1 MNENDGDDVR
11 TEGTPE
17 TTSAEDQGPA
27 KAPAKKT
34 PAKKTP
40 AKKTPAKR
48 AAARNASPRKT
59 AAKTTGETRKK
70 ATTRK
75 ATTKAGDRA
84 NVKSEA
90 VAGVDAVASEP
101 APRATRSRGKAAAP
115 AAPVARAIT
124 EPAASAGLSAD
135 VVVIGGGLV
144 GGTLACGLAQHG
156 ISVLVAERE
165 DPAGWMSNAYD
176 GRASAVAL
184 GGQKVLEALGL
195 WRYMADVCQPI
206 NDIRIADSDA
216 PLFMHYHR
224 HEAGDEPMGY
234 MAENR
239 VTRQAIQARL
249 AALSHATLLAPVTV
263 AGVTRDAYGA
273 EARLTDGRRLRARLV
288 VAADG
293 RASPTRVEAGIATVG
308 WDYDQAAIVLT
319 VEHEVAHNGV
329 AIEHFLPGGPFA
341 TLPLTGNR
349 SSIVWSER
357 RAWVPALMALP
368 EDRFKAEFMD
378 RFGDQFGDA
387 RFVGPRFSYPL
398 SLQFAQRYTA
408 QRLALV
414 GDAAHAM
421 HPVAG
426 QGMNYGLRDVAVLV
440 EELVKAHRLGLDV
453 GAPATLAR
461 YERLRRVDNLIMLA
475 ATDGIVRLFSNDIGP
490 LRLARTAGLAA
501 VDRMGPLK
509 RMFMRHAMGT
519 FGIVGGVPRL
529 MQGRTL

>member
-1 MNENDGDDVR
+1 MNENDGDDAR
-11 TEGTPE
+11 TEKTRE
-17 TTSAEDQGPA
+17 TTDGGDQGSTKASAKASTKRASTKRASTGKTTAKATAGANGTASTGTRKKTTTRKTTAKTATKATAKSETVAEGEAVVTKPA
-27 KAPAKKT
+27 TRGSRSRRKAPA
-34 PAKKTP
+34 
-40 AKKTPAKR
+40 
-48 AAARNASPRKT
+48 
-59 AAKTTGETRKK
+59 
-70 ATTRK
+70 
-75 ATTKAGDRA
+75 
-84 NVKSEA
+84 SEA
-90 VAGVDAVASEP
+90 PVTATAP
-101 APRATRSRGKAAAP
+101 APK
-115 AAPVARAIT
+115 PVL
-124 EPAASAGLSAD
+124 PDVLSAD
-135 VVVIGGGLV
+135 VLVIGGGLV

-156 ISVLVAERE
+156 ITVLVAERE

-184 GGQKVLEALGL
+184 GGQKVLEVLGL
-195 WRYMADVCQPI
+195 WPHMADACQPI
-206 NDIRIADSDA
+206 NDIRIADADA

-224 HEAGDEPMGY
+224 HEAGHEPMGY
-234 MAENR
+234 MAENL
-239 VTRQAIQARL
+239 VTRRAIQARL
-249 AALSHATLLAPVTV
+249 AALEYARLLAPVTV
-263 AGVTRDAYGA
+263 TGVTRDAHGA
-273 EARLTDGRRLRARLV
+273 EACLKDGRRLRARLV

-293 RASPTRVEAGIATVG
+293 RASPTRVAAGLSTVG

-319 VEHEVAHNGV
+319 VEHEVPHNGV

-357 RAWVPALMALP
+357 RDWVPALMALP
-368 EDRFKAEFMD
+368 EDRFKAEFMT
-378 RFGDQFGDA
+378 RFGDHFGDA

-461 YERLRRVDNLIMLA
+461 YERLRRADNLLMLA

-529 MQGRTL
+529 MQGRAL

>member
-11 TEGTPE
+11 TEGTAE
-17 TTSAEDQGPA
+17 TTSAEGRGSAKAPA
-27 KAPAKKT
+27 EKAPAKKT
-34 PAKKTP
+34 VAKRVGAKK
-40 AKKTPAKR
+40 
-48 AAARNASPRKT
+48 ASPRKT
-59 AAKTTGETRKK
+59 ATKTTDGTRKK
-70 ATTRK
+70 ATPRK
-75 ATTKAGDRA
+75 TTAKTGAGADARP
-84 NVKSEA
+84 EA
-90 VAGVDAVASEP
+90 VAGVDAVAAAS
-101 APRATRSRGKAAAP
+101 APRATRSRRKAAAP
-115 AAPVARAIT
+115 VAKAMA
-124 EPAASAGLSAD
+124 EPASPAVLSAD

-156 ISVLVAERE
+156 VTVLVAERE
-165 DPAGWMSNAYD
+165 DPAGWMSNAHD

-195 WRYMADVCQPI
+195 WRHMADACQPI
-206 NDIRIADSDA
+206 NDIRIADTDA

-224 HEAGDEPMGY
+224 HEAGVEPMGY

-239 VTRQAIQARL
+239 VTRRAIQTRL
-249 AALSHATLLAPVTV
+249 AEMPHATLLAPVTV
-263 AGVTRDAYGA
+263 VGVTRDAHGV
-273 EARLTDGRRLRARLV
+273 ETRLKDGRRLRARLL

-293 RASPTRVEAGIATVG
+293 RASPTRVEAGISTVG

-319 VEHEVAHNGV
+319 VEHEVPHNGV

-368 EDRFKAEFMD
+368 EDRFKAEFMH
-378 RFGDQFGDA
+378 RFGDHFGDA

-398 SLQFAQRYTA
+398 SLQFAHRYTA

-461 YERLRRVDNLIMLA
+461 YERLRRADNLLMLA

-529 MQGRTL
+529 MQGRPL